1 MHRSLPETFAGMQPM
16 PVRAAHARMR
26 LVRLGVLIGAVGTA
40 SPVSAQ
46 EEVPVNADTFVR
58 AESDLYFSGIVANGG
73 FATFDHTRDVTPMDK
88 QTVIRLNRDTLY
100 SAAVFDLDA
109 GPVTITMPDPGDRF
123 MSLQIIDQDHFT
135 HGVHYA
141 GGDYALD
148 RDGIGT
154 RYVAAAVRLFA
165 DPNDPQDLA
174 EVRALQ
180 DAIAVSQE
188 AEGSFEVPDWND
200 AMRDAARAALLE
212 LAAQLPDTRGMFGAE
227 DEVDPVRH
235 LIGAAMGWGGNPERE
250 ALYLN
255 VVPERND
262 GATVYTLEVGE
273 VPVDGFWSISVY
285 NAEGFFEPN
294 DRGAYTL
301 NNVTAEPGA
310 DGTVTVRFGG
320 CDGVIPNCIPVTDG
334 WNYMVRLYRPQE
346 AILSG
351 AWSFPS
357 AEVAP

>member
-1 MHRSLPETFAGMQPM
+1 MPETHSPNGGSA
-16 PVRAAHARMR
+16 MR
-26 LVRLGVLIGAVGTA
+26 CPRTALFFLIGSACLSSPA
-40 SPVSAQ
+40 SAHD
-46 EEVPVNADTFVR
+46 EVPVNADNFVR
-58 AESDLYFSGIVANGG
+58 AESDLYFSGIVGNGG

-135 HGVHYA
+135 HGVHYT
-141 GGDYALD
+141 GGDYTLD
-148 RDGIGT
+148 RNDIGT
-154 RYVAAAVRLFA
+154 RYVAVAVRLFV
-165 DPNDPQDLA
+165 DPTDPDDLA
-174 EVRALQ
+174 QVRALQ
-180 DAIAVSQE
+180 DSISVAHE
-188 AEGSFEVPDWND
+188 AEGSFEIPDWNA
-200 AMRDAARAALLE
+200 AMRDAARASLLE
-212 LAAQLPDTRGMFGAE
+212 LAAQLPDTRGMFGAR

-255 VVPERND
+255 IVPERND
-262 GATVYTLEVGE
+262 GETIYTLNVGE

-294 DRGAYTL
+294 DLGAYTL
-301 NNVTAEPGA
+301 NNATAEAGA
-310 DGTVTVRFGG
+310 DGSIIVQFGG
-320 CDGVIPNCIPVTDG
+320 CDGAVPNCIPVTEG

-351 AWSFPS
+351 DWTFPE
-357 AEVAP
+357 AEVRP